1 MKYYNYLF
9 ALLALVIGV
18 AAGFRS
24 IHEDDR
30 FRSNAKSAAG
40 TLWGWLYLISRG
52 AVSAAAFCVL
62 YYLGKIGDEPLA
74 LLMWSGF
81 CGLSA
86 EIVLRSTI
94 YLYLK
99 KVEGKSGGLDK
110 PVNFSPLDFLR
121 WWQGYC
127 LQQASGPVA
136 KEAQR
141 TIRKLM
147 QTMQTPISFDA
158 LIRLINKNKGALQSY
173 GSMKINRLEK
183 EIQRLTREY
192 KYKTKGNGGKTDS
205 FDEIYCHGLAYSI
218 LEILD
223 RDAIEILFEV

>member
-9 ALLALVIGV
+9 ALLALAIGV

-40 TLWGWLYLISRG
+40 TLWGWFYLISRG
-52 AVSAAAFCVL
+52 VVSAAAFCVL

-99 KVEGKSGGLDK
+99 KESKSGGVDK
-110 PVNFSPLDFLR
+110 QVNVSPLEFLR

-147 QTMQTPISFDA
+147 QTPMSFEA
-158 LIRLINKNKGALQSY
+158 LIGLINKNKGALQSY
-173 GSMKINRLEK
+173 GSAKINRLEK
-183 EIQRLTREY
+183 EIQRLTQEY
-192 KYKTKGNGGKTDS
+192 KHKTKGKGDKKDS

-223 RDAIEILFEV
+223 RDAIEILFKV